1 MKKLLATVLLL
12 FVFFAAAAGSAE
24 EISALTYAVYPH
36 LPDAGYYQEIIEQ
49 RWAELEPGI
58 QLIRAEWDCYS
69 DEAPEGID
77 VIMYDAVT
85 QDSLVSAG
93 WIRADRAE

>member
-36 LPDAGYYQEIIEQ
+36 LPDAGYYQENSIYQ
-49 RWAELEPGI
+49 NRY
-58 QLIRAEWDCYS
+58 Q
-69 DEAPEGID
+69 
-77 VIMYDAVT
+77 
-85 QDSLVSAG
+85 Q
-93 WIRADRAE
+93 